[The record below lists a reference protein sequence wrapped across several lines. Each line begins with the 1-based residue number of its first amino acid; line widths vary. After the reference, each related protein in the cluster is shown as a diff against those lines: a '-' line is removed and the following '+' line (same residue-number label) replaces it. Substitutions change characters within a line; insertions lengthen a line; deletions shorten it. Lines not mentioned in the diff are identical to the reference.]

1 MKPTVPALA
10 RVASRI
16 IPKDTL
22 RKSVGGPAVH
32 VYQMADGTNSPRSL
46 PSLMEQLTTM
56 RADADKAGTPW
67 PANIRLEAPV
77 KKVVLRE
84 VGHSAR
90 KELKALM
97 KRER

>member
-1 MKPTVPALA
+1 
-10 RVASRI
+10 
-16 IPKDTL
+16 
-22 RKSVGGPAVH
+22 
-32 VYQMADGTNSPRSL
+32 MADGTNSPRSL
-46 PSLMEQLTTM
+46 PTLMEQLTTM
-56 RADADKAGTPW
+56 RGDADKAGTPW
-67 PANIRLEAPV
+67 PANIRLEAPF